1 MLRILVKILKFSIL
15 KLSNKP
21 IFMSNIVK
29 KYLRV
34 LEVISSLNC
43 ESNLKS
49 GVGRK
54 QKMSDLEVVALSLTA
69 EFMSID
75 SENSLFKEISNQQI
89 LNLIE
94 RSQFNKRRRKL
105 FFLLEEVRLKLASY
119 FLEFEDYFIVDSMPL
134 EICKFSRHNRIK
146 ICKEEFETAPSKGF
160 CASQNN
166 WFFGYKLHGVCS
178 INGIFH
184 SLDITKA
191 EVHDV
196 QFLKNIKQQMS
207 DCVLLG
213 DRGYLSESIQLDLF
227 QTANIKLETPK
238 RANQKQYKPQPYI
251 FRKSRKRIETLF
263 SQLCDQFRIRNNYAK
278 TFQGFKTRILAKITA
293 LTLVQYIN
301 KFIFDRPINNIKN
314 QTI

>member
-1 MLRILVKILKFSIL
+1 
-15 KLSNKP
+15 
-21 IFMSNIVK
+21 MSNIVK
-29 KYLRV
+29 NYFRV

-43 ESNLKS
+43 ELIYKS

-75 SENSLFKEISNQQI
+75 SENSLFKQINQAEIP
-89 LNLIE
+89 NLIE

-105 FFLLEEVRLKLASY
+105 FLFSEEIRTKLARE

-134 EICKFSRHNRIK
+134 EICKFSRHSRIK
-146 ICKEEFETAPSKGF
+146 ICKEEFESAPSKGF

-178 INGIFH
+178 VTGVFH

-196 QFLKNIKQQMS
+196 HFLKNIKQQMS

-227 QTANIKLETPK
+227 QSVNIRLETPK
-238 RANQKQYKPQPYI
+238 RMNQLNYKSQPYI

-263 SQLCDQFRIRNNYAK
+263 SQLCDQFLIRRNYAK
-278 TFQGFKTRILAKITA
+278 TFEGFKTRILAKITA

-301 KFIFDRPINNIKN
+301 KFIFDRPINKIKN
-314 QTI
+314 QLI

>member
-1 MLRILVKILKFSIL
+1 
-15 KLSNKP
+15 
-21 IFMSNIVK
+21 MSNIVK
-29 KYLRV
+29 NYFRV

-43 ESNLKS
+43 ELEYKS
-49 GVGRK
+49 DVGRK

-75 SENSLFKEISNQQI
+75 SENSLFKEINREQI
-89 LNLIE
+89 SNLIE

-105 FFLLEEVRLKLASY
+105 FFFLEEVRTKLASR

-134 EICKFSRHNRIK
+134 EICKFSRHRRIK
-146 ICKEEFETAPSKGF
+146 ICKDEFETAPSKGF
-160 CASQNN
+160 CASQNS
-166 WFFGYKLHGVCS
+166 WFYGYKLHGVCS

-196 QFLKNIKQQMS
+196 HFLKSIKHQMS

-213 DRGYLSESIQLDLF
+213 DRGYLSQSIQLDLF
-227 QTANIKLETPK
+227 QTVNIKLETPK
-238 RANQKQYKPQPYI
+238 RKNQKDYKPQPYI

-278 TFQGFKTRILAKITA
+278 TFEGFKTRILAKITA

>member
-1 MLRILVKILKFSIL
+1 MSP
-15 KLSNKP
+15 NKT
-21 IFMSNIVK
+21 ISMSNIVK
-29 KYLRV
+29 NYLRV

-43 ESNLKS
+43 ELIYKS

-75 SENSLFKEISNQQI
+75 SENSLFKQINQAEIP
-89 LNLIE
+89 NLIE

-105 FFLLEEVRLKLASY
+105 FLFSEEIRTKLAKE

-134 EICKFSRHNRIK
+134 EICKFSRHSRIK
-146 ICKEEFETAPSKGF
+146 ICKEEFESAPSKGF

-166 WFFGYKLHGVCS
+166 WYFGYKLHGVCS
-178 INGIFH
+178 VSGIFH

-196 QFLKNIKQQMS
+196 HFLKNIKQQMS

-227 QTANIKLETPK
+227 QTVKVRLETPK
-238 RANQKQYKPQPYI
+238 RSNQKDYKQQPYI

-263 SQLCDQFRIRNNYAK
+263 SQLCDQFMIRRNYAK
-278 TFQGFKTRILAKITA
+278 SFEGFKTRILAKITA

-301 KFIFDRPINNIKN
+301 KFIFDRPINNIKI
-314 QTI
+314 QII

>member
-1 MLRILVKILKFSIL
+1 MSP
-15 KLSNKP
+15 NKT
-21 IFMSNIVK
+21 ISMSNIVK
-29 KYLRV
+29 NYLRV

-43 ESNLKS
+43 ELIYKS

-75 SENSLFKEISNQQI
+75 SENSLFKQINQAEIP
-89 LNLIE
+89 NLIE

-105 FFLLEEVRLKLASY
+105 FLFSEEIRTKLARE

-134 EICKFSRHNRIK
+134 EICKFSRHSRIK
-146 ICKEEFETAPSKGF
+146 ICKEEFESAPSKGF

-178 INGIFH
+178 VTGVFH

-196 QFLKNIKQQMS
+196 HFLKNIKQQMS

-227 QTANIKLETPK
+227 QSVNIRLETPK
-238 RANQKQYKPQPYI
+238 RMNQLNYKSQPYI

-263 SQLCDQFRIRNNYAK
+263 SQLCDQFLIRRNYAK
-278 TFQGFKTRILAKITA
+278 TFEGFKTRILAKITA

-301 KFIFDRPINNIKN
+301 KFIFDRPINKIKN
-314 QTI
+314 QLI

>member
-1 MLRILVKILKFSIL
+1 MSQ
-15 KLSNKP
+15 NKP
-21 IFMSNIVK
+21 ISMTNIVK
-29 KYLRV
+29 NYLRV

-43 ESNLKS
+43 ELIYKS

-75 SENSLFKEISNQQI
+75 SENSLFKQLNQAEIP
-89 LNLIE
+89 NLIE

-105 FFLLEEVRLKLASY
+105 FLFSEEIRTKLAKE

-134 EICKFSRHNRIK
+134 EICKFSRHSRIK
-146 ICKEEFETAPSKGF
+146 ICKEEFESAPSKGF

-166 WFFGYKLHGVCS
+166 WYFGYKLHGVCS
-178 INGIFH
+178 ISGIFH

-196 QFLKNIKQQMS
+196 HFLKNIKQQMS

-227 QTANIKLETPK
+227 QTVKVRLETPK
-238 RANQKQYKPQPYI
+238 RSNQKDYKQQPYI

-263 SQLCDQFRIRNNYAK
+263 SQLCDQFMIRRNYAK
-278 TFQGFKTRILAKITA
+278 SFEGFKTRILAKITS

-301 KFIFDRPINNIKN
+301 KFIFDRPINNIKI
-314 QTI
+314 QII

>member
-1 MLRILVKILKFSIL
+1 
-15 KLSNKP
+15 
-21 IFMSNIVK
+21 MSNIVK
-29 KYLRV
+29 NYLRV

-43 ESNLKS
+43 ELIYKS

-75 SENSLFKEISNQQI
+75 SENSLFKQLNQAEIP
-89 LNLIE
+89 NLIE

-105 FFLLEEVRLKLASY
+105 FLFSEEIRTKLAKE

-134 EICKFSRHNRIK
+134 EICKFSRHSRIK
-146 ICKEEFETAPSKGF
+146 ICKEEFESAPSKGF

-166 WFFGYKLHGVCS
+166 WYFGYKLHGVCS
-178 INGIFH
+178 VSGIFH

-196 QFLKNIKQQMS
+196 HFLKNIKQQMS

-227 QTANIKLETPK
+227 QTVKVRLETPK
-238 RANQKQYKPQPYI
+238 RSNQKDYKQQPYI

-263 SQLCDQFRIRNNYAK
+263 SQLCDQFLIRRNYAK
-278 TFQGFKTRILAKITA
+278 SFNGFKTRILAKITA
-293 LTLVQYIN
+293 MTLIQYIN

-314 QTI
+314 QLI

>member
-1 MLRILVKILKFSIL
+1 MSP
-15 KLSNKP
+15 NKT
-21 IFMSNIVK
+21 ISMSNIVK
-29 KYLRV
+29 NYLRV

-43 ESNLKS
+43 ELIYKS

-75 SENSLFKEISNQQI
+75 SENSLFKQLNQAEIP
-89 LNLIE
+89 NLIE

-105 FFLLEEVRLKLASY
+105 FLFSEEIRTKLAKE

-134 EICKFSRHNRIK
+134 EICKFSRHSRIK
-146 ICKEEFETAPSKGF
+146 ICKEEFESAPSKGF

-166 WFFGYKLHGVCS
+166 WYFGYKLHGVCS
-178 INGIFH
+178 VSGIFH

-196 QFLKNIKQQMS
+196 HFLKNIKQQMS

-227 QTANIKLETPK
+227 QTVKVRLETPK
-238 RANQKQYKPQPYI
+238 RSNQKDYKQQPYI

-263 SQLCDQFRIRNNYAK
+263 SQLCDQFMIRRNYAK
-278 TFQGFKTRILAKITA
+278 SFEGFKTRILAKITS

-301 KFIFDRPINNIKN
+301 KFGSMLNIVGS
-314 QTI
+314 

>member
-1 MLRILVKILKFSIL
+1 
-15 KLSNKP
+15 
-21 IFMSNIVK
+21 MSNIVK
-29 KYLRV
+29 NYFRV

-43 ESNLKS
+43 DSEFKS

-54 QKMSDLEVVALSLTA
+54 EKMSDLEVIALSLTA

-75 SENSLFKEISNQQI
+75 SENSLFKQVNQEEIP
-89 LNLIE
+89 NLIE

-105 FFLLEEVRLKLASY
+105 FLFLEEIRTKLASH

-146 ICKEEFETAPSKGF
+146 ICKDDFETAPSKGF

-178 INGIFH
+178 LTGVFH

-196 QFLKNIKQQMS
+196 HFLKNIKQQMS

-227 QTANIKLETPK
+227 QTVNIKLETPK
-238 RANQKQYKPQPYI
+238 RINQKNYKPQPYV

-278 TFQGFKTRILAKITA
+278 SFEGFKTRILSKIAA

-301 KFIFDRPINNIKN
+301 KFVFDRPINNIKN
-314 QTI
+314 QII

>member
-1 MLRILVKILKFSIL
+1 
-15 KLSNKP
+15 
-21 IFMSNIVK
+21 MSNITK

-43 ESNLKS
+43 KIEYKT
-49 GVGRK
+49 GVGRS

-75 SENSLFKEISNQQI
+75 SENPFFKSVDRSQI
-89 LNLIE
+89 TNLIE

-105 FFLLEEVRLKLASY
+105 FLFSEDVRLKLASR

-134 EICKFSRHNRIK
+134 EICKFARHRRIK
-146 ICKEEFETAPSKGF
+146 ICKKEFETAPSKGY
-160 CASQNN
+160 CASQDT
-166 WFFGYKLHGVCS
+166 WFYGYKLHGVCS
-178 INGIFH
+178 ISGIFH

-196 QFLKNIKQQMS
+196 HFLKNIKQQMS

-213 DRGYLSESIQLDLF
+213 DRGYLSKTIQLDLF
-227 QTANIKLETPK
+227 QTVNIRLETPK
-238 RANQKQYKPQPYI
+238 RKNQKDYKAQPYI

-263 SQLCDQFRIRNNYAK
+263 SQLCDQFKIRNNYAK
-278 TFQGFKTRILAKITA
+278 SSEDFKTRVLAKITA
-293 LTLVQYIN
+293 LTLVQYVN

-314 QTI
+314 QII

>member
-1 MLRILVKILKFSIL
+1 MSKIIKNYF
-15 KLSNKP
+15 
-21 IFMSNIVK
+21 
-29 KYLRV
+29 RV
-34 LEVISSLNC
+34 LEVISSLGF
-43 ESNLKS
+43 ELKYKS

-54 QKMSDLEVVALSLTA
+54 KKMTDLEIVALSLTA

-75 SENSLFKEISNQQI
+75 SENSLFKEINEQQI
-89 LNLIE
+89 PNLIE

-105 FFLLEEVRLKLASY
+105 FFFLEEVRTKLASR

-134 EICKFSRHNRIK
+134 EICKFSRHNRVK
-146 ICKEEFETAPSKGF
+146 ICKDKFETSPSKGY
-160 CASQNN
+160 CASQNS
-166 WFFGYKLHGVCS
+166 WFYGYKLHGVCS
-178 INGIFH
+178 VSGFFH

-196 QFLKNIKQQMS
+196 HFLKNIKQQMS

-213 DRGYLSESIQLDLF
+213 DKGYLSQSIQLDLF
-227 QTANIKLETPK
+227 QTVNIKLETPK
-238 RANQKQYKPQPYI
+238 RNNQKDYRPQPYI

-278 TFQGFKTRILAKITA
+278 TFEGFKTRILAKITA

>member
-1 MLRILVKILKFSIL
+1 MLP
-15 KLSNKP
+15 NKT
-21 IFMSNIVK
+21 ISMSNIVK
-29 KYLRV
+29 NYLRV

-43 ESNLKS
+43 ELIYKS

-75 SENSLFKEISNQQI
+75 SENSLFKQLNQAEIP
-89 LNLIE
+89 NLIE

-105 FFLLEEVRLKLASY
+105 FLFSEEIRTKLAKE

-134 EICKFSRHNRIK
+134 EICKFSRHSRIK
-146 ICKEEFETAPSKGF
+146 ICKEEFESAPSKGF

-166 WFFGYKLHGVCS
+166 WYFGYKLHGVCS
-178 INGIFH
+178 VSGIFH

-196 QFLKNIKQQMS
+196 HFLKNIKQQMS

-227 QTANIKLETPK
+227 QTVKVRLETPK
-238 RANQKQYKPQPYI
+238 RSNQKDYKQQPYI

-263 SQLCDQFRIRNNYAK
+263 SQLCDQFMIRRNYAK
-278 TFQGFKTRILAKITA
+278 SFEGFKTRIVAKITS

-301 KFIFDRPINNIKN
+301 KFIFDRPINNIKI
-314 QTI
+314 QII